1 MKTPI
6 AWPRLAAGLALL
18 ALLGVAL
25 NVVNLRFTRTSP
37 GGNDFLPRWVGTR
50 MFLTQGDSPYSAA
63 TTAAIHDRM
72 YGRAA
77 EADEDQALFAYPFY
91 SMLVFAPFALV
102 PDYPLARALWITA
115 QEMAL
120 AATVLAALALTGWRP
135 GRWPL
140 VAALV
145 FAMVWFHSAK
155 PLVDGNASI
164 LVTLFVTL
172 GLWALRRGRDG
183 TAGLLLALSTIKPQM
198 AALLLL
204 FTLSWALS
212 QKCRGV
218 VVSFVLSLLALVG
231 ISTAL
236 EPQWLAQNVL
246 QLLAYTGYTP
256 PGTLLGAFTQWWGD
270 AGHAAGLLV
279 SAALGL
285 LLFYEW
291 VNASQ
296 QPFDWFLWTAC
307 VTLVLSPLVGLP
319 STSSNHVILLPVII
333 WLLALWQRRTRQVH
347 ATWFFLPA
355 LFVGLWALFLVTLP
369 QEQTQFR
376 EHLSLLL
383 AAPLFLLLNLY
394 WLRWWL
400 LHRRG
405 VAA

>member
-50 MFLTQGDSPYSAA
+50 MFLTEGDSPYSAA

-140 VAALV
+140 VAVLV

-183 TAGLLLALSTIKPQM
+183 AAGLLLALSTIKPQM
-198 AALLLL
+198 VALLLL

-212 QKCRGV
+212 QKRRGV

-236 EPQWLAQNVL
+236 EPQWLAQNLL

-270 AGHAAGLLV
+270 AGHTAGLLV

-296 QPFDWFLWTAC
+296 QPFDWF
-307 VTLVLSPLVGLP
+307 
-319 STSSNHVILLPVII
+319 
-333 WLLALWQRRTRQVH
+333 
-347 ATWFFLPA
+347 
-355 LFVGLWALFLVTLP
+355 
-369 QEQTQFR
+369 
-376 EHLSLLL
+376 
-383 AAPLFLLLNLY
+383 
-394 WLRWWL
+394 
-400 LHRRG
+400 
-405 VAA
+405 